1 MKCPQCSQENFPG
14 EDYCVNCG
22 FALMD
27 EELTIPK
34 KGFGALILSDTVEK
48 LAPPEPLVV
57 KPDSTV
63 KEAVKLMIKH
73 GHGSVLV
80 VENEELIGIFTERDL
95 LKRVVMA
102 RLDVNVAKIS
112 EVMTSEPQSLSNS
125 DSIAYVLNRMAVHS
139 IRHIPIISN
148 SEVSG
153 FVSVRCMLKY
163 ISEHTLERT

>member
-1 MKCPQCSQENFPG
+1 MKCPQCYQENFPG

-27 EELTIPK
+27 ADINKPK

-48 LAPPEPLVV
+48 LAPPEPLIV

-63 KEAVKLMIKH
+63 KEAVELMIKH

-80 VENEELIGIFTERDL
+80 VENEELIGIFTEREL
-95 LKRVVMA
+95 LKRVVNV
-102 RLDVNVAKIS
+102 RLDVSVAKIS
-112 EVMTSEPQSLSNS
+112 EVMTGEPQSLSDS
-125 DSIAYVLNRMAVHS
+125 DSIAYALNRMAVHS
-139 IRHIPIISN
+139 IRHVPIMSN
-148 SEVSG
+148 NKVSG
-153 FVSVRCMLKY
+153 FISVRGMLKY

>member
-1 MKCPQCSQENFPG
+1 MKCPQCHHENFPG

-27 EELTIPK
+27 AELTKPK

-48 LAPPEPLVV
+48 LAPPDPLVV

-63 KEAVKLMIKH
+63 KEAVELMIKH
-73 GHGSVLV
+73 GHGSVIV

-95 LKRVVMA
+95 LKRVVKA

-112 EVMTSEPQSLSNS
+112 EVMTSEPQSLSDS
-125 DSIAYVLNRMAVHS
+125 DSIAFALNRMAVHS
-139 IRHIPIISN
+139 IRHIPIITDSR
-148 SEVSG
+148 VSG
-153 FVSVRCMLKY
+153 FISVRGMLKY
-163 ISEHTLERT
+163 ISEHTLEKT